1 MTKIWFENINIL
13 FDNKY
18 ILEMIPNTLYD
29 INRNINAIVR
39 LSISSSI
46 ILYLYSKNSNY
57 FCIPLIV
64 IISCIII
71 YKNNKSIRRD
81 SIYNKMYDN
90 NSNKPNTLNSIND
103 IDSSLLDDLSDKRK
117 PTLDN
122 PFMNMNMIIH
132 DDKSAY
138 TSYDN
143 KYIKDTIEDKFNY
156 NLYKNPSD
164 IYNNQNSQNRFYTMP
179 VTEVINNQMEFAELC
194 YGNNSNCKEGKQCDC
209 VNKRGTT
216 GGTY

>member
-1 MTKIWFENINIL
+1 
-13 FDNKY
+13 
-18 ILEMIPNTLYD
+18 
-29 INRNINAIVR
+29 
-39 LSISSSI
+39 
-46 ILYLYSKNSNY
+46 
-57 FCIPLIV
+57 
-64 IISCIII
+64 
-71 YKNNKSIRRD
+71 
-81 SIYNKMYDN
+81 MYDN

-143 KYIKDTIEDKFNY
+143 QYIKDNIEDNFDY

-179 VTEVINNQMEFAELC
+179 VTELINNQTEFAELC

-216 GGTY
+216 GGHGAA